1 LIVNIIGYK
10 FTDYFGLL
18 YGFLCNNMRKKYEMR
33 NEEGRRA
40 SAEPKHTEKRR
51 EEEDLRLNRRERGRR
66 KGFGRTE
73 ACREKGDGF
82 CLLMGE

>member
-40 SAEPKHTEKRR
+40 SAEPKLTEKRR
-51 EEEDLRLNRRERGRR
+51 E
-66 KGFGRTE
+66 
-73 ACREKGDGF
+73 
-82 CLLMGE
+82 